1 MSECRY
7 LEELCQFASEL
18 CQFASHNLQLIYD
31 PKHVID
37 WDVLE
42 LEQRRIFCTCNVHKA
57 TPILFEKVLS
67 SSLSDELFIT

>member
-7 LEELCQFASEL
+7 LEELF
-18 CQFASHNLQLIYD
+18 QFASHNLQLIYD

-42 LEQRRIFCTCNVHKA
+42 LEQKGIFCTSNFHKA
-57 TPILFEKVLS
+57 TPIFFEIVLS